1 MRGQVLSRAAGNIG
15 LSRNCI
21 VVSIANV
28 KVHFRC
34 RTRRLGDDLHHAA
47 CRIAAEKCT
56 LRPLQH
62 LDPFDTVEFEQV
74 SINGRLVDTIHIHR
88 NGALC
93 GRVTGRKSDTTQEG
107 NRSEEHTSELQS
119 LMRISYAVFCLKK
132 KKNKP

>member
-1 MRGQVLSRAAGNIG
+1 MKLTGVERWLVTVS
-15 LSRNCI
+15 SRNCI

-47 CRIAAEKCT
+47 CRIAAETCT

-62 LDPFDTVEFEQV
+62 LDPFATVEFEQV
-74 SINGRLVDTIHIHR
+74 SINGWLVDTIHLHR

-93 GRVTGRKSDTTQEG
+93 GRGTGIGREEG
-107 NRSEEHTSELQS
+107 RDRLWQIVE
-119 LMRISYAVFCLKK
+119 IS
-132 KKNKP
+132 